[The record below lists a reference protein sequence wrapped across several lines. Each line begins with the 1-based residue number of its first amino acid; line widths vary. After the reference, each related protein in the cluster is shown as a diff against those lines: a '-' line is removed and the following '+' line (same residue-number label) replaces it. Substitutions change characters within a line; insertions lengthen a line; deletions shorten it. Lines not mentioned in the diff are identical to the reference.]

1 MSVAASAAFQRPP
14 DIDGVP
20 SVEWVMARYRREW
33 QGAKYDRQRVAAF
46 VLRHGVE
53 AVLHG
58 DIVDLED
65 LDHVGKE
72 FCGRRLRA
80 RRAQKILQDFHGVP
94 R

>member
-33 QGAKYDRQRVAAF
+33 QGAKSDRQRAAAF

-65 LDHVGKE
+65 LDHAGKE
-72 FCGRRLRA
+72 FCGRRGRA

>member
-1 MSVAASAAFQRPP
+1 MSVAVSSAFVRPA

>member
-33 QGAKYDRQRVAAF
+33 PGAKYDRQLVAA
-46 VLRHGVE
+46 VVRRHGVE

-65 LDHVGKE
+65 LDHAGKK

>member
-1 MSVAASAAFQRPP
+1 MSVAVSSAFVRPA
-14 DIDGVP
+14 DID
-20 SVEWVMARYRREW
+20 
-33 QGAKYDRQRVAAF
+33 
-46 VLRHGVE
+46 
-53 AVLHG
+53 G

-65 LDHVGKE
+65 LDHAVKE

>member
-1 MSVAASAAFQRPP
+1 MSVAVSSAFVRPA

-33 QGAKYDRQRVAAF
+33 KGAKYDRQRVAAF

-65 LDHVGKE
+65 LDHVGKV
-72 FCGRRLRA
+72 FCERRGRA